1 MPLWAIEVIVT
12 LVIVA
17 MMGACWIFIRKRR
30 SEHLKNR
37 FGPEYDHVIRE
48 HGNHRRAEA
57 VLETREKRVESLHIP
72 GSDGS
77 RRDSSKGF

>member
-37 FGPEYDHVIRE
+37 LGPEYNHVIRE
-48 HGNHRRAEA
+48 HGNQ
-57 VLETREKRVESLHIP
+57 
-72 GSDGS
+72 
-77 RRDSSKGF
+77 